1 VAPYV
6 VTGAV
11 LAVILHRYPV
21 RDIATEMREGHAL
34 RMVPLGLTLPFVL
47 WLPYA
52 VYDRVVMRGAIGPVP
67 LFDVLRAKAA
77 CSVLLT
83 LGYFLGGG
91 GYAVWIARTTRV
103 GAARAAGTVLFI
115 MASDLT
121 AVCAVAGASMW
132 LGGAEV
138 PHALRNTAT
147 TIFFVQVAL
156 MLVGP
161 HGAWLRMPAIFEPWR
176 LVPRRWS
183 LLQIAGRIVNITV
196 LTSFTWM
203 AMRVFGLQVP
213 AAAAAMYMPM
223 ILLVASLPVNVAGL
237 GAAQAA
243 WLLFLPWASG
253 AQLLAFQ
260 ALWHVMSGVGI
271 LVRGLPFV
279 RRVVREVEEG
289 A

>member
-1 VAPYV
+1 
-6 VTGAV
+6 
-11 LAVILHRYPV
+11 
-21 RDIATEMREGHAL
+21 
-34 RMVPLGLTLPFVL
+34 
-47 WLPYA
+47 
-52 VYDRVVMRGAIGPVP
+52 
-67 LFDVLRAKAA
+67 
-77 CSVLLT
+77 
-83 LGYFLGGG
+83 
-91 GYAVWIARTTRV
+91 
-103 GAARAAGTVLFI
+103 
-115 MASDLT
+115 
-121 AVCAVAGASMW
+121 
-132 LGGAEV
+132 
-138 PHALRNTAT
+138 
-147 TIFFVQVAL
+147 
-156 MLVGP
+156 
-161 HGAWLRMPAIFEPWR
+161 
-176 LVPRRWS
+176 
-183 LLQIAGRIVNITV
+183 
-196 LTSFTWM
+196 M